1 MLVQGKQRVEDR
13 LGDLNKPLSNQNL
26 LTWKDT
32 PLYDAPSVSSAPF
45 GTLANNLRYPILS
58 KLKDLAQSDLV
69 SDPHWRLSWRGSVV
83 WTRRRITVFP
93 C

>member
-1 MLVQGKQRVEDR
+1 MQGKQRVEDR

-58 KLKDLAQSDLV
+58 KLKDLPIRPGFRSALATY
-69 SDPHWRLSWRGSVV
+69 WRGSVV
-83 WTRRRITVFP
+83 
-93 C
+93 